1 MKQLTKIDEIQSY
14 VNDKRNGGCSIGFVP
29 TMGALHPGHLSL
41 VAQSTHENAITIV
54 SIFVNPTQFNNSE
67 DLKKY
72 PRTIEKDLEMLSE
85 TGCDVVFVPTVE
97 EIYSKDFE
105 PILVDLGL
113 IGSTLEGHFRP
124 GHFDGVVAVVQRL
137 FSIVAPDNAYFG
149 RKDFQQ
155 VAVIR
160 RMVEALHSS
169 VQIHEGSTIRE
180 TSGLAMSSR
189 NLRLS
194 EEEKNQATLI
204 YKVLTEMQEKAKNQ
218 APLDVNNWGKQ
229 AFNAGPLELEYL
241 EIVHPK
247 TFEILTTEWVAGATA
262 CVVAYCGEVRLLD
275 NLEMIPR

>member
-14 VNDKRNGGCSIGFVP
+14 VNSKQNGGCSIGFVP

-41 VAQSTHENAITIV
+41 VEQSTRENAITIV

-72 PRTIEKDLEMLSE
+72 PRTIEQDLEMLSE
-85 TGCDVVFVPTVE
+85 TGCDIVFVPAVE

-105 PILVDLGL
+105 PIRIDLGL

-124 GHFDGVVAVVQRL
+124 GHFDGVVSVVQRL

-160 RMVEALHSS
+160 RMVEALHSN
-169 VQIHEGSTIRE
+169 VKIHEGSTIRE
-180 TSGLAMSSR
+180 SSGLAMSSR
-189 NLRLS
+189 NLRLTK
-194 EEEKNQATLI
+194 EQKNQATLI
-204 YKVLTEMQEKAKNQ
+204 YKVLSEMQKMAEKQ
-218 APLDVNNWGKQ
+218 SPLEVNNWGKQ
-229 AFNAGPLELEYL
+229 AFKEGPLELEYL

-247 TFEILTTEWVAGATA
+247 TFEILTTEWVSGATA

-275 NLEMIPR
+275 NLELIP